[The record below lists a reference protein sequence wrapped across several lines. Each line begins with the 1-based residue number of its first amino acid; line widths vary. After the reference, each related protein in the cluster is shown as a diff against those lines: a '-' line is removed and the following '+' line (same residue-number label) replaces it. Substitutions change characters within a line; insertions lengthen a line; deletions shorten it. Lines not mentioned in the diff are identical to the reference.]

1 MIFSLKK
8 NFNIFPLFSTQLL
21 SRLHWPPLRVD
32 HGEWDGRWAETNSNS
47 TDWQWN
53 RWKLVVQSTRST
65 AFRVEPSLRFDS
77 VHTSRPDQFDAA
89 RFGGF
94 PLSRIHSQCDEQVSF
109 SSSFLCRWLI
119 FFLFSNFVFPH
130 SRIDTQSLSNLNELA
145 ALGSSSG
152 SVRPA
157 ASSMDVMNPIFN
169 LRTLNVNTRNR
180 LDSDGDGAE
189 EQLVRIQAN
198 ENNEYVVDY
207 KVWIA
212 TVLCWSL
219 NFLSL
224 SEQNTNFANPVYDY
238 KSMTTSTANK
248 QAATKSNDCDDVPE
262 ESVNLLGNWTNE
274 STRNLLPITI
284 IILIFSSTCT
294 P

>member
-1 MIFSLKK
+1 M
-8 NFNIFPLFSTQLL
+8 
-21 SRLHWPPLRVD
+21 
-32 HGEWDGRWAETNSNS
+32 TN
-47 TDWQWN
+47 
-53 RWKLVVQSTRST
+53 L
-65 AFRVEPSLRFDS
+65 
-77 VHTSRPDQFDAA
+77 
-89 RFGGF
+89 
-94 PLSRIHSQCDEQVSF
+94 
-109 SSSFLCRWLI
+109 

-207 KVWIA
+207 KV
-212 TVLCWSL
+212 
-219 NFLSL
+219 
-224 SEQNTNFANPVYDY
+224 
-238 KSMTTSTANK
+238 
-248 QAATKSNDCDDVPE
+248 
-262 ESVNLLGNWTNE
+262 
-274 STRNLLPITI
+274 
-284 IILIFSSTCT
+284 
-294 P
+294 